1 MRLFF
6 TTFLMLA
13 VAVNAAA
20 AVENGKTYRIMPDG
34 NDKSS
39 LFVKNASKAD
49 KTPVVVWTETN
60 VPAQQWTIVSLEGE
74 TVALKNVYTGLYLD
88 TKDNML
94 VQNMLPAAWNLD
106 AGDEGDNEYI
116 MRQNGFLGVT
126 GTNDGQQPS

>member
-1 MRLFF
+1 
-6 TTFLMLA
+6 MLA

-20 AVENGKTYRIMPDG
+20 AVENGKTYRIVPDG

-106 AGDEGDNEYI
+106 AVDEGDNEYN
-116 MRQNGFLGVT
+116 MRQNGFLGV
-126 GTNDGQQPS
+126 NVV